1 LEDHFFAVLKLIADG
16 KTTAYFRGRKL
27 YARQV
32 KVPKGYKGVVM
43 SRTER
48 VLPRPAV
55 EDREEDDEEKEIEV
69 KVIEEAGEWDSIMVW
84 GHEIVM
90 DEEDPYVRGVEEW
103 IDFSAAV
110 SFFFGI

>member
-1 LEDHFFAVLKLIADG
+1 MADE

-48 VLPRPAV
+48 VLPSPHL
-55 EDREEDDEEKEIEV
+55 DDEDEDEDEKEIEV
-69 KVIEEAGEWDSIMVW
+69 KVIEEVGEWDSIMVW
-84 GHEIVM
+84 GHEAVM

-103 IDFSAAV
+103 VGFSAAV
-110 SFFFGI
+110 SSLGIGT